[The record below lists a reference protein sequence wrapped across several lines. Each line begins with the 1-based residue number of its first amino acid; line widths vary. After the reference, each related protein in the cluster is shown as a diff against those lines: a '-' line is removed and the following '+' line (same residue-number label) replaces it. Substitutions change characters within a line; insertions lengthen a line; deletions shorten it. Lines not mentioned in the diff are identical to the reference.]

1 MLAQEA
7 LEGQVAPFGPLAL
20 LSSAQDS
27 KFN

>member
-1 MLAQEA
+1 MLAREGI
-7 LEGQVAPFGPLAL
+7 EGQLAPFGPLAL